1 MQKIFDV
8 IIAGG
13 GPAGTTAATLLA
25 HYGHQV
31 LLIEQGRHP
40 RFHIGESMMP
50 FIEPVMDRL
59 GVDWGEGNLKKS
71 GADFIDE
78 KNQKHVFFSLSGKYG
93 TYQIER
99 SVFDE
104 KLFKNAE
111 LNGVETHQ
119 QEKVTEVH
127 CNDDRVDVITSQSA
141 YQGRYFIDATGRSAL
156 MGRKQKSVN
165 RVRNLGRYAL
175 FQHYKLKSSP
185 EVDALL
191 NSGNIKILLVDI
203 GWIWA
208 IPLTEKRLSVGLVVN
223 RKPMEMKRDELFD
236 QYIKAS
242 PLLSALLKK
251 SENLNSVQAE
261 ADFSYVNERRFGL
274 RYACCGDAAG
284 FLDPVFSSG
293 FFFAVKT
300 AEMIADRVHQ
310 GLVENTE
317 NDPHLHAV
325 LDQTYQSGFKT
336 MHLMIERFYCSNLV
350 NNLLFES
357 DRHLRIKEE
366 IRALLAGDLWKEN
379 NLFQQGLLRGRRRAN
394 P

>member
-1 MQKIFDV
+1 MQKKFDV

-13 GPAGTTAATLLA
+13 GPAGATAATLLA
-25 HYGHQV
+25 QHGHRV
-31 LLIEQGRHP
+31 LLIERGQHP

-59 GVDWGEGNLKKS
+59 GVDWGESNLKKC

-78 KNQKHVFFSLSGKYG
+78 KNQQHVFFSLWGRYG

-111 LNGVETHQ
+111 KNGVETHQ
-119 QEKVTEVH
+119 QEKVTEVRCH
-127 CNDDRVDVITSQSA
+127 DDKVEVVTSQSV

-156 MGRKQKSVN
+156 MGRKQNSVN
-165 RVRNLGRYAL
+165 RIRNLGRYAL
-175 FQHYKLKSSP
+175 YQHYKLKSSP
-185 EVDALL
+185 DVDELFAT
-191 NSGNIKILLVDI
+191 GNIKILLVDI
-203 GWIWA
+203 GWMWA
-208 IPLTEKRLSVGLVVN
+208 IPLTGKRLSVGLVVHGN
-223 RKPMEMKRDELFD
+223 PMELQRDELFK
-236 QYIKAS
+236 QYIDAS
-242 PLLSALLKK
+242 PLLTALLNK
-251 SENLNSVQAE
+251 SEALNSVQAE

-300 AEMIADRVHQ
+300 AEMIADGVHQ
-310 GLVENTE
+310 GLIENRE
-317 NDPHLHAV
+317 DDADLHSEF
-325 LDQTYQSGFKT
+325 DQTYQSGFKT

-350 NNLLFES
+350 NNLIFES
-357 DRHLRIKEE
+357 GRHLRIKEE
-366 IRALLAGDLWKEN
+366 IRSLLAGDLWRED
-379 NLFQQGLLRGRRRAN
+379 NLFQQGLLRGRRRI
-394 P
+394 